1 MMPMMLRK
9 ALMVG
14 RTPGSARD
22 ALVPLPGQRRQHLTR
37 REQADGGVGRGP
49 GGPPHHQWK
58 RLLPLAAL
66 LTLGIPASHAQNPQL
81 DCNQPVD
88 VTLAAGL
95 PQAFVTFSGSAGE
108 TVYIRL
114 LAKSVDPGFGLAPV
128 VVVDPFGNIYN
139 PRSQDPTVSGATPGD
154 LTGVYANRAFLG
166 WEFDL
171 PTDGIFTLRLIG
183 SNSNAGASLHIV
195 LARINRPCSANTT
208 LTCGHSIAGAIS
220 TSLLGQVDTYQFSVQ
235 TGDVVRFRLL
245 RVATSGLP
253 NTNTGFFF
261 AVYAADPAQNN
272 RPYAVNVDPTTKRL
286 TFASLYNF
294 YDWTATI
301 TGTVTVMVFEF
312 TGNLGG
318 SYYVSA
324 TRLNGGCGGASLTCN
339 STVDGVLTSPLTYG
353 SYTIQANGGDVY
365 QFRAARPGT
374 SGGFTPGA
382 EIFNSNGTR
391 VGVLPAASPVGHAA
405 STSTITF
412 PTSGTYSV
420 LVSGPLDGSLGSYSL
435 STLRLNRPCD
445 GATALSCSSV
455 VDGSVSGLIRNQIYS
470 LSASAKDSYLVR
482 LLRPDAN
489 SLFRPR
495 LDIYDP
501 TGASVQFLN
510 TNDLARVNFT
520 VPSDGLYTL
529 VVTDS
534 YDGSQSGSYSLSLL
548 RLNRPCGAGTLSCGA
563 PSAGSFPRALASSVD
578 SYTAAAGESFSVRML
593 PGSGAGQPAIEVYDS
608 LGSAVGQPLSGNFAG
623 VDVTKPAAGTYTV
636 VATDASK
643 TPSASSF
650 TLDLLRTVN
659 ACSVPAAQG
668 TTVNGVVSATAPFLT
683 YGIAASSGD
692 VLALRSSSSTAGF
705 ASQMELYDPGGAR
718 LDAGV
723 FSLSRTA
730 AASGTY
736 TVILGAAVPLTAG
749 GYSFAWQLLNRPAGG
764 LPLPCGATTAAA
776 LSPANQF
783 RYYTLAANAGDILR
797 LIFTSIGDNFSPQME
812 IFDPSGA
819 RIAAKSDVTQT
830 AAAGGNYLVM
840 VSPSASNTETGAYSL
855 AFQRPNNPCSPLSL
869 TCGQTALRQVN
880 LPGQLDTFS
889 FKATGGDQT
898 TVRLAARSGAYS
910 PFVEMYNP
918 AGTLLSTSSNGLL
931 SRVLPADGVY
941 TLLVRDRGAL
951 NLGSYRVSLQ
961 DDTNTCAVTDTEAPT
976 ITLIRPT
983 GGEVLPGG
991 TTFRI
996 QWTSDDNVG
1005 VVSHAIALSTD
1016 GGKTFA
1022 DPFASL
1028 NGTLQ
1033 AYDWSLPPD
1042 IAPSR
1047 TAVLRVTATDA
1058 AGNAQSA
1065 SSDLLTLIGSG
1076 FTPNSTATYAY
1087 DGFNRL
1093 TQVTWSDGSSISYTW
1108 DAAGNLTLITV
1119 ATGQ

>member
-593 PGSGAGQPAIEVYDS
+593 PGSPGQRRGPA
-608 LGSAVGQPLSGNFAG
+608 PLRQ
-623 VDVTKPAAGTYTV
+623 
-636 VATDASK
+636 
-643 TPSASSF
+643 
-650 TLDLLRTVN
+650 LRRRRRD
-659 ACSVPAAQG
+659 Q
-668 TTVNGVVSATAPFLT
+668 
-683 YGIAASSGD
+683 
-692 VLALRSSSSTAGF
+692 
-705 ASQMELYDPGGAR
+705 
-718 LDAGV
+718 
-723 FSLSRTA
+723 
-730 AASGTY
+730 
-736 TVILGAAVPLTAG
+736 AG
-749 GYSFAWQLLNRPAGG
+749 GRHLHGG
-764 LPLPCGATTAAA
+764 RHRCQQDA
-776 LSPANQF
+776 LCFQF
-783 RYYTLAANAGDILR
+783 HA
-797 LIFTSIGDNFSPQME
+797 
-812 IFDPSGA
+812 
-819 RIAAKSDVTQT
+819 
-830 AAAGGNYLVM
+830 
-840 VSPSASNTETGAYSL
+840 
-855 AFQRPNNPCSPLSL
+855 
-869 TCGQTALRQVN
+869 
-880 LPGQLDTFS
+880 
-889 FKATGGDQT
+889 
-898 TVRLAARSGAYS
+898 RLAAHRQRLLRARGTGHDGEWSSLGHGPVSDVWHRGFERRRARPAQQLFHGRLRLPDGTLRSRRRAPGCRRLQSLPHGRRVRHVYRNPGCGGAAHRGRIQLRLAA
-910 PFVEMYNP
+910 PEP
-918 AGTLLSTSSNGLL
+918 AG
-931 SRVLPADGVY
+931 R
-941 TLLVRDRGAL
+941 R
-951 NLGSYRVSLQ
+951 
-961 DDTNTCAVTDTEAPT
+961 
-976 ITLIRPT
+976 
-983 GGEVLPGG
+983 
-991 TTFRI
+991 
-996 QWTSDDNVG
+996 
-1005 VVSHAIALSTD
+1005 
-1016 GGKTFA
+1016 
-1022 DPFASL
+1022 
-1028 NGTLQ
+1028 
-1033 AYDWSLPPD
+1033 
-1042 IAPSR
+1042 IAPS
-1047 TAVLRVTATDA
+1047 LRCHHRGRALPSQSVPLLHPRRQRRRYPA
-1058 AGNAQSA
+1058 A
-1065 SSDLLTLIGSG
+1065 DLHQH
-1076 FTPNSTATYAY
+1076 
-1087 DGFNRL
+1087 RR
-1093 TQVTWSDGSSISYTW
+1093 
-1108 DAAGNLTLITV
+1108 
-1119 ATGQ
+1119 